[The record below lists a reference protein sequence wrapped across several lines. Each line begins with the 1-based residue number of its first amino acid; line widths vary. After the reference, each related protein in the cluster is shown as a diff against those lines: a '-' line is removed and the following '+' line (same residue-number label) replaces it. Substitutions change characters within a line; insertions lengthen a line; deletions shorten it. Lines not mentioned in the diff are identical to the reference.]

1 MTRSDDP
8 PYVRG
13 LADHGPGRV
22 ERYPPGT
29 YPVVVASCSQP
40 GCPSAVAMPAGT
52 SIERQNQ
59 ALTLYGWAAGPAGP
73 VCPCDH
79 LPPKS
84 MSLTTKT
91 ILLVVVW
98 TAALAI
104 GPVLNLARYSSVW
117 TMLCTAV
124 IVSCASCLLFC
135 RHR

>member
-1 MTRSDDP
+1 
-8 PYVRG
+8 
-13 LADHGPGRV
+13 
-22 ERYPPGT
+22 
-29 YPVVVASCSQP
+29 
-40 GCPSAVAMPAGT
+40 
-52 SIERQNQ
+52 
-59 ALTLYGWAAGPAGP
+59 
-73 VCPCDH
+73 
-79 LPPKS
+79 
-84 MSLTTKT
+84 LTTKT